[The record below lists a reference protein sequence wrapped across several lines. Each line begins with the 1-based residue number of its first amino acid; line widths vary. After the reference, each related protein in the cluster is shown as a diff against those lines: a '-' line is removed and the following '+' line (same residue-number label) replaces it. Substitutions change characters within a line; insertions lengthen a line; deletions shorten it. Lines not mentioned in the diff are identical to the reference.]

1 MTTMTCIRPESLDEA
16 VDFLHDHGPD
26 THILAGGT
34 DLMVDL
40 RSGENHRPFL
50 LDISRI
56 ETLKTVELSDDQ
68 ARLYI
73 GSGVTLTRIN
83 TLPLIKEHA
92 PALHK
97 CSFTFASRQIRNMAT
112 IGGNVAHASPCGD
125 TIPPLVIHE
134 AEAVVANRDGN
145 RTIPLLEMTKGAYR
159 SALHPE
165 DLVVALKLKT
175 RQPGFFDFQK
185 IGRRKALATSRMS
198 MAVMADKDD
207 QGRISF
213 IRFSLGACTPTP
225 QRMHTVESLF
235 AGKNPTVELMNQ
247 GAGLLAEKM
256 VEITGRRPSISYK
269 EPAVQGLFKRMIYP
283 MITWCR
289 Q

>member
-1 MTTMTCIRPESLDEA
+1 MTAMTFIRPENLDEA
-16 VDFLHDHGPD
+16 IDFLHHHGPD

-34 DLMVDL
+34 DLMVEL
-40 RSGENHRPFL
+40 RSGKHHRPYL

-56 ETLKTVELSDDQ
+56 DALKTVRISDDLTQ
-68 ARLYI
+68 LHI

-83 TLPLIKEHA
+83 TLPLIRDNA

-134 AEAVVANRDGN
+134 AEAVVANKDGK
-145 RTIPLLEMTKGAYR
+145 RTIPLLAMNKGAYM

-165 DLVVALKLKT
+165 DLVVTFNLQA
-175 RQPGFFDFQK
+175 RQPGFYDFHK

-198 MAVMADKDD
+198 MAVMADKDG

-225 QRMHTVESLF
+225 QRMHDIELLF
-235 AGKNPTVELMNQ
+235 TGKIPTVELINQ
-247 GAGLLAEKM
+247 GAGLLAKKM
-256 VEITGRRPSISYK
+256 VEITGRRPSITYK
-269 EPAVQGLFKRMIYP
+269 EPAVQGFFKRMIYP
-283 MITWCR
+283 MVKWCR

>member
-16 VDFLHDHGPD
+16 VDFLHHYGPD

-34 DLMVDL
+34 DLMVEL
-40 RSGENHRPFL
+40 RSGKHHRPYL

-56 ETLKTVELSDDQ
+56 NALKTVQISDDLS
-68 ARLYI
+68 RLHI
-73 GSGVTLTRIN
+73 GSGVTLTQIN
-83 TLPLIKEHA
+83 TLFLIKDHA

-134 AEAVVANRDGN
+134 AEAVVANKDGN
-145 RTIPLLEMTKGAYR
+145 RTIPLLEMNKGAYQ
-159 SALHPE
+159 SALHPQ
-165 DLVVALKLKT
+165 DLVVTFVVKA
-175 RQPGFFDFQK
+175 RQPGFSDFQK

-225 QRMHTVESLF
+225 QRMHDIESLF
-235 AGKNPTVELMNQ
+235 TDKIPTVELIHQ
-247 GAGLLAEKM
+247 GAGLLAKKM
-256 VEITGRRPSISYK
+256 VDITGRRPSIQYK

-283 MITWCR
+283 MVTWCR

>member
-1 MTTMTCIRPESLDEA
+1 MTTMMYIRPENLDEA
-16 VDFLHDHGPD
+16 VDFLHHHGGD

-40 RSGENHRPFL
+40 RSGKHHRPYL
-50 LDISRI
+50 LDTSRI
-56 ETLKTVELSDDQ
+56 DSLKTVQISDDLS
-68 ARLYI
+68 RLRI
-73 GSGVTLTRIN
+73 GSGVTLTQIN
-83 TLPLIKEHA
+83 TLPLIKDYA

-134 AEAVVANRDGN
+134 AEAVVANKDGN
-145 RTIPLLEMTKGAYR
+145 RTLTLLEMNKGAYQ

-165 DLVVALKLKT
+165 DLVVKLILKA

-225 QRMHTVESLF
+225 QRMHDVESLF
-235 AGKNPTVELMNQ
+235 TGKILTLELIHQ
-247 GAGLLAEKM
+247 GACMLAEKM
-256 VEITGRRPSISYK
+256 VEITGRRASITYK

-283 MITWCR
+283 MVTWCR

>member
-1 MTTMTCIRPESLDEA
+1 MATMNFIRPESLDEA
-16 VDFLHDHGPD
+16 VDFLHQHGPD

-40 RSGENHRPFL
+40 RSGEHPRLYL

-56 ETLKTVELSDDQ
+56 EALKTVQLSDDL
-68 ARLYI
+68 ARLHI
-73 GSGVTLTRIN
+73 GSGVTLTGIN
-83 TLPLIKEHA
+83 TLPLVKNHA

-145 RTIPLLEMTKGAYR
+145 RTIPLLKMSKGAYR

-165 DLVVALKLKT
+165 DLVVAFNLKA

-225 QRMHTVESLF
+225 QRMHAVESLF
-235 AGKNPTVELMNQ
+235 AGKIPTVELMNQ

-256 VEITGRRPSISYK
+256 VEITGRRPSITYK